1 MADPNTLG
9 GVDKAYLLAAITP
22 RHLRASKRTVPGR
35 VHPLP
40 MSGPVEGAITYV
52 FYKTQTFINGPLCSN
67 ETHCSN

>member
-40 MSGPVEGAITYV
+40 MSGSVEGAISTSLR
-52 FYKTQTFINGPLCSN
+52 FLQNSNLSSIGLCV
-67 ETHCSN
+67 

>member
-40 MSGPVEGAITYV
+40 MSGSVEGAISTSLR
-52 FYKTQTFINGPLCSN
+52 F
-67 ETHCSN
+67 